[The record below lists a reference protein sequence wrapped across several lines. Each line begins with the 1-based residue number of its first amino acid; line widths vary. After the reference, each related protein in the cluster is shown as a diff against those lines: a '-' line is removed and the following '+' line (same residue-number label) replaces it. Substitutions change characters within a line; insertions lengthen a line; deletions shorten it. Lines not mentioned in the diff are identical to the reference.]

1 MRSPRRRR
9 LPPVPRGLKAEPVA
23 AARFLVSGRV
33 QGVAFRANTRAQA
46 QRLGLRGH
54 AINLHDGRVEVIAAG
69 DADALEA
76 LADWLTRGPP
86 LARVDAVERLPVDD
100 AEIAAGF
107 RIG

>member
-1 MRSPRRRR
+1 M
-9 LPPVPRGLKAEPVA
+9 A

-33 QGVAFRANTRAQA
+33 QGVAFRANTRARA
-46 QRLGLRGH
+46 QTLGLRGH
-54 AINLHDGRVEVIAAG
+54 AINLHDGRVEVVAAG
-69 DADALEA
+69 DHAALEA

-86 LARVDAVERLPVDD
+86 LARVDAVERLPADD